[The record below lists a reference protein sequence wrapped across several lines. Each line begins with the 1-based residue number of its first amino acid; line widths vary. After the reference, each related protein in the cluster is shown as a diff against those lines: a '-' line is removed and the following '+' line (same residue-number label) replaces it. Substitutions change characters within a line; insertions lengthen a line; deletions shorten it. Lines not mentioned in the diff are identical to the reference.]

1 MTTAD
6 GSGSG
11 VANSHKING
20 GVNNSYSNSLAPV
33 AATNCNEE
41 EGSNNQVRPSD
52 VTDQQVGSNL
62 HAKIQSN
69 DWLFDRSRFFLLVL
83 DIVSGAKW
91 VIP

>member
-1 MTTAD
+1 MTNSSKFATSMTMAD

-20 GVNNSYSNSLAPV
+20 GVNNSYFNSLAPV

-62 HAKIQSN
+62 HAKIQSKN
-69 DWLFDRSRFFLLVL
+69 WLFDRSRFSFH
-83 DIVSGAKW
+83 S
-91 VIP
+91 

>member
-1 MTTAD
+1 MAD

-69 DWLFDRSRFFLLVL
+69 NWLFDRSRFFLLVL